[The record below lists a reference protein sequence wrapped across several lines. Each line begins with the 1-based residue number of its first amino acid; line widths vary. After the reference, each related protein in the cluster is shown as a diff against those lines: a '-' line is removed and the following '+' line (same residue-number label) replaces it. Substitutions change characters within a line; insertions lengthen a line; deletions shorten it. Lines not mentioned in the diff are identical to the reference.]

1 MQPDIRSH
9 ISRWYYPR
17 HFRPHRHRTSLS
29 QVGCVRAVCVS
40 SVHIR
45 PIPARSLF
53 VSVPLAHLPCGVGCQ
68 LMQRRCRWLSVVL
81 RSPSRCHQSRL
92 FTIARSRERT
102 VTARHCHAAYV
113 PMVPTWVPM
122 GHDARAH
129 VYCMATVSSM
139 RVFTFMSSPCLS
151 PCPSP
156 CP

>member
-1 MQPDIRSH
+1 MVLSAAFPPTSG
-9 ISRWYYPR
+9 
-17 HFRPHRHRTSLS
+17 HRHRTSLS
-29 QVGCVRAVCVS
+29 QVGCVRAVCAS
-40 SVHIR
+40 SVHNPPYIR
-45 PIPARSLF
+45 PLALRLCSSRALAVWGGVPADA
-53 VSVPLAHLPCGVGCQ
+53 VPLPS
-68 LMQRRCRWLSVVL
+68 WLSVVL